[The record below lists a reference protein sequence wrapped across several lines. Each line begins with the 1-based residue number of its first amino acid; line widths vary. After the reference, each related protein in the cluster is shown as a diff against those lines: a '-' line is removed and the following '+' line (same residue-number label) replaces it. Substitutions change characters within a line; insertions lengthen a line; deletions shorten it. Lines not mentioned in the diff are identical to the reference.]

1 MCPFEQSI
9 FQLVALIHHHQVLTY
24 KKHDGGMG
32 EVGAIIHKEIQNML
46 ELIGRGLLDNE
57 KVKQL
62 QN

>member
-32 EVGAIIHKEIQNML
+32 EVGAIIHKEIPKHARVDRQRFA
-46 ELIGRGLLDNE
+46 G
-57 KVKQL
+57 Q
-62 QN
+62 